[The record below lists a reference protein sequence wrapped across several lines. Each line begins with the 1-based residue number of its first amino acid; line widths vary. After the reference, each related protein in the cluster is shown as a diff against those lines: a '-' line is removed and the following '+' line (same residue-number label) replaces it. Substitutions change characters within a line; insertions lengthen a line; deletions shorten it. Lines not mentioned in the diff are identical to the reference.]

1 MKPIKLI
8 SESDLSYFISPKTV
22 DDVEKYI
29 NALILI
35 RKHIDSDSN
44 IENKYYV
51 RLFDVAPENSSSYKV
66 NSNSIGLECIR
77 VLTKNHTIL
86 DGGSESE
93 KSTYLSFYCVAY

>member
-8 SESDLSYFISPKTV
+8 TESDLSYFITPKTV

-35 RKHIDSDSN
+35 RKHIDRDSN
-44 IENKYYV
+44 IENEYYV
-51 RLFDVAPENSSSYKV
+51 RLYDVAPHNSSSYKV

-77 VLTKNHTIL
+77 VLTKNHGIS

-93 KSTYLSFYCVAY
+93 NSSYISFYSVCS